1 MAAAVAATVVFSL
14 CVFMD
19 VDFVIMLLDGDL
31 MGDREL
37 LNAFE
42 PMHRA
47 TFFFFAGEKIWDFH
61 IYIYIYIR

>member
-47 TFFFFAGEKIWDFH
+47 TFFFF
-61 IYIYIYIR
+61 